1 MTVETNLNSVLTFA
15 AQGAPLWFA
24 PIQPLFYSPSLV
36 FLSQGAPHPHA
47 GALFV
52 DYLLSEDGQRVI
64 VTTNRMAAHSQVR
77 GKEARMIEGMDIRMP
92 NVIDIGRRYNAIGNQ
107 YREIFPG
114 AR

>member
-1 MTVETNLNSVLTFA
+1 V
-15 AQGAPLWFA
+15 WFA

-36 FLSQGAPHPHA
+36 FLTQGAPHPHA
-47 GALFV
+47 GALFI

-64 VTTNRMAAHSQVR
+64 VSTNRMAANTRIKS
-77 GKEARMIEGMDIRMP
+77 KEAQMLEGLDIRMP
-92 NVIDIGRRYNAIGNQ
+92 DILDIGRRYNAIGNQ